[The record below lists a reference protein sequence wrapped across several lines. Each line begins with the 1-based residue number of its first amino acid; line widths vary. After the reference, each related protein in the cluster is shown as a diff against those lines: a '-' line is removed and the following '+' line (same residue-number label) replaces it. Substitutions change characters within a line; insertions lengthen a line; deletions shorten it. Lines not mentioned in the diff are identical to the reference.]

1 MRQPVSAQT
10 AQWFQTVHI
19 RSNGYHRFLMVYNVL
34 SQPQTLALLL
44 SPQQPASASASIR
57 LQPRPLLPRHGP
69 VPPPPRAE
77 APFDRALQHPCSL
90 ALVPPSPQGA
100 WQALTPR
107 VVAFQIRSSAATA
120 LPGHARLA
128 APDAGGWH
136 APDAQIRPQRTPCF
150 PSPISSSSGATLPL
164 LPLLRLAGVVASF
177 DSSLFSPFAF
187 WCRRWGARRG
197 GGIVEAAWR
206 PWWPFPPT
214 LVAVAFLA
222 PAAPATCSTC
232 SRRQQPVRLNA
243 IKVRCI
249 TRAHV
254 EVFYA

>member
-19 RSNGYHRFLMVYNVL
+19 RSNGYHWFLMVYNVL

-44 SPQQPASASASIR
+44 SPQQPASASIH

-136 APDAQIRPQRTPCF
+136 APDAQIRPQRTTCF
-150 PSPISSSSGATLPL
+150 PSPISSFSGASLPL
-164 LPLLRLAGVVASF
+164 LPLLRLAGVIASF
-177 DSSLFSPFAF
+177 DASLFSHFAF
-187 WCRRWGARRG
+187 WCRRWGARGMWKLRG
-197 GGIVEAAWR
+197 VHGDYFLQL
-206 PWWPFPPT
+206 WWP
-214 LVAVAFLA
+214 LY
-222 PAAPATCSTC
+222 S
-232 SRRQQPVRLNA
+232 
-243 IKVRCI
+243 
-249 TRAHV
+249 
-254 EVFYA
+254 